1 MKNTHKNKTIARF
14 IRIIAATMVLM
25 LMLGSALASYQ
36 ATVNTSSMNVYSKSS
51 ASSKKLGALKA
62 GTEVTILSY
71 TSTWAKISYKGYTG
85 YSQLKNL
92 RLKNR
97 IKGYT
102 SKVAPLYKTA
112 SASGKKLGTVASG
125 TEVYVAGRNGSYYLV
140 ENRAGTVSGYIHSN
154 YLTKN
159 KPEIKGSYNST
170 YAAQVVKLVNEV
182 RSSYGLT
189 LLTIDNDLTEA
200 AKIRAKEIVTNF
212 SHTRPNGT
220 TWDTVSSKA
229 YGENLGKGYNSN
241 PERIVD
247 AWMDSTG
254 HRANILREDY
264 TSIGV
269 VAYNVEGTVYW
280 VQLFGID

>member
-1 MKNTHKNKTIARF
+1 MKNMHKNKTIARF

-189 LLTIDNDLTEA
+189 LLTIDNDLAEA

>member
-1 MKNTHKNKTIARF
+1 MKNMHKNKTIARF

-51 ASSKKLGALKA
+51 TSSKKLGALKA